1 MRNATTLA
9 TLMEG
14 YWAMGDTIV
23 SHAVTKG
30 AIRGAQPIETGSD
43 RTMWD
48 GEFGA
53 RIETRLRDLH
63 DRTWELLEENRLEVL
78 SVAHA
83 LETRKTI
90 TGDDVTAVIEGIAG
104 PIVDGRPYQDAAFRQ
119 MLENY
124 HAAVLRAHKEHS
136 GVEGSIPVPVPPP
149 PVEVA
154 SAPPPMPGVRPQ
166 LIDPSDPTD
175 GR

>member
-1 MRNATTLA
+1 M
-9 TLMEG
+9 
-14 YWAMGDTIV
+14 
-23 SHAVTKG
+23 
-30 AIRGAQPIETGSD
+30 
-43 RTMWD
+43 
-48 GEFGA
+48 
-53 RIETRLRDLH
+53 
-63 DRTWELLEENRLEVL
+63 
-78 SVAHA
+78 
-83 LETRKTI
+83 
-90 TGDDVTAVIEGIAG
+90 IEGTAG

-154 SAPPPMPGVRPQ
+154 SAPPPMPGMRPQ
-166 LIDPSDPTD
+166 LIDPSDPSD